1 MPSFQAIIE
10 DTSPFLIYSTNWSS
24 GTSADSSADKYSQ
37 SSFTLTQSANTTMS
51 FTFFGT
57 SVGIYGAKR
66 GNHGPYQVQVDNQ
79 QFPAG
84 NGVASPDAF
93 NQTLF
98 STSLQKGVHTVT
110 LTNGANTYLDVDYIS
125 WQTSV
130 GNDDEALIVNT
141 YKDSHPSFSYSPAS
155 SWGTPDFVSSFS
167 GSTGQEMTV
176 PQQVRALSLNLPSL
190 GFSVEGPHEP
200 CAGDAV
206 GLYGPV
212 GPNGVSVFSA
222 QVDGGT
228 PTNSTTNK
236 QFYRPQQLL
245 YYAGNLGRGGHTL
258 KIQFG
263 SSSGSGQA
271 LAIDYAEVYTTP
283 SLGGSFGTTQAISAS
298 STFPTGAIAGLSI
311 TSTLAFLA
319 LAGLVFLFIRK
330 RRNHPS
336 TISEKPNPVHPRVE
350 PFTFPPTPQ
359 DAPIASQP
367 SYNPSSLSFSSSSNP
382 AIATGYQST
391 FPASGMYDDYVSS
404 NAVRIPLPRTFKFP
418 CLCQSN
424 SRTTTGQSAKIV

>member
-1 MPSFQAIIE
+1 
-10 DTSPFLIYSTNWSS
+10 
-24 GTSADSSADKYSQ
+24 
-37 SSFTLTQSANTTMS
+37 MS

-167 GSTGQEMTV
+167 GSTGHATTSPGAFAEFT
-176 PQQVRALSLNLPSL
+176 
-190 GFSVEGPHEP
+190 F
-200 CAGDAV
+200 AGDAV

-391 FPASGMYDDYVSS
+391 FPASVMYDDYVSS
-404 NAVRIPLPRTFKFP
+404 NADNHGSVSKDRLRMGLPSAPLGTIRSGASNIIPQLSGSIVTSTATSV
-418 CLCQSN
+418 L
-424 SRTTTGQSAKIV
+424 SAGDTVAPPEYQDRKSVV

>member
-1 MPSFQAIIE
+1 
-10 DTSPFLIYSTNWSS
+10 
-24 GTSADSSADKYSQ
+24 
-37 SSFTLTQSANTTMS
+37 MS

-167 GSTGQEMTV
+167 GSTGHATTSPGAFAEFT
-176 PQQVRALSLNLPSL
+176 
-190 GFSVEGPHEP
+190 F
-200 CAGDAV
+200 AGDAV

-404 NAVRIPLPRTFKFP
+404 NADNHGSVSKDRLRMGLPSAPLGTIRSGASNIIPQLSGSIVTSTATSV
-418 CLCQSN
+418 L
-424 SRTTTGQSAKIV
+424 SAGDTVAPPEYHTDRKSVV

>member
-1 MPSFQAIIE
+1 
-10 DTSPFLIYSTNWSS
+10 
-24 GTSADSSADKYSQ
+24 
-37 SSFTLTQSANTTMS
+37 MS

-167 GSTGQEMTV
+167 GSTGHATTSPGAFAEFT
-176 PQQVRALSLNLPSL
+176 
-190 GFSVEGPHEP
+190 F
-200 CAGDAV
+200 AGDAV

-391 FPASGMYDDYVSS
+391 FPASVMYDDYVSS
-404 NAVRIPLPRTFKFP
+404 NADNHGSVSKDRLRMGLPSAPLGTIRSGASNIIPQLSGSIVTSTATSV
-418 CLCQSN
+418 L
-424 SRTTTGQSAKIV
+424 SAGDTVAPPEYHT

>member
-1 MPSFQAIIE
+1 
-10 DTSPFLIYSTNWSS
+10 
-24 GTSADSSADKYSQ
+24 
-37 SSFTLTQSANTTMS
+37 MS

-167 GSTGQEMTV
+167 GSTGHATTSPGAFAEFT
-176 PQQVRALSLNLPSL
+176 
-190 GFSVEGPHEP
+190 F
-200 CAGDAV
+200 AGDAV

-391 FPASGMYDDYVSS
+391 FPASVMYDDYVSS
-404 NAVRIPLPRTFKFP
+404 NADNHGSVSKDRLRMGLPSAPLGTIRSGASNIIPQLSGSIVTSTATSV
-418 CLCQSN
+418 L
-424 SRTTTGQSAKIV
+424 SAGDTVAPPD

>member
-1 MPSFQAIIE
+1 
-10 DTSPFLIYSTNWSS
+10 
-24 GTSADSSADKYSQ
+24 
-37 SSFTLTQSANTTMS
+37 MS

-167 GSTGQEMTV
+167 GSTGHATTSPGAFAEFT
-176 PQQVRALSLNLPSL
+176 
-190 GFSVEGPHEP
+190 F
-200 CAGDAV
+200 AGDAV

-404 NAVRIPLPRTFKFP
+404 NADNHGSVSKDRLRMGLPSAPLGTIRSGASNIIPQLSGSIVTSTATSV
-418 CLCQSN
+418 L
-424 SRTTTGQSAKIV
+424 SAGDTVAPPEYPT

>member
-1 MPSFQAIIE
+1 
-10 DTSPFLIYSTNWSS
+10 
-24 GTSADSSADKYSQ
+24 
-37 SSFTLTQSANTTMS
+37 MS

-167 GSTGQEMTV
+167 GSTGHATTSPGAFAEFT
-176 PQQVRALSLNLPSL
+176 
-190 GFSVEGPHEP
+190 F
-200 CAGDAV
+200 AGDAV

-283 SLGGSFGTTQAISAS
+283 SLGG
-298 STFPTGAIAGLSI
+298 
-311 TSTLAFLA
+311 
-319 LAGLVFLFIRK
+319 R
-330 RRNHPS
+330 
-336 TISEKPNPVHPRVE
+336 
-350 PFTFPPTPQ
+350 
-359 DAPIASQP
+359 
-367 SYNPSSLSFSSSSNP
+367 
-382 AIATGYQST
+382 
-391 FPASGMYDDYVSS
+391 
-404 NAVRIPLPRTFKFP
+404 
-418 CLCQSN
+418 
-424 SRTTTGQSAKIV
+424 

>member
-1 MPSFQAIIE
+1 
-10 DTSPFLIYSTNWSS
+10 
-24 GTSADSSADKYSQ
+24 
-37 SSFTLTQSANTTMS
+37 MS

-167 GSTGQEMTV
+167 GSTGHATTSPGAFAEFT
-176 PQQVRALSLNLPSL
+176 
-190 GFSVEGPHEP
+190 F
-200 CAGDAV
+200 AGDAV

-391 FPASGMYDDYVSS
+391 FPASVMYDDYVSS
-404 NAVRIPLPRTFKFP
+404 NADNHGSVSKDRLRMGLPSAPLGTIRSGASNIIPQLSGSIVTSTATSV
-418 CLCQSN
+418 L
-424 SRTTTGQSAKIV
+424 SAGDTVAPPEYHTDRKSVV

>member
-1 MPSFQAIIE
+1 
-10 DTSPFLIYSTNWSS
+10 
-24 GTSADSSADKYSQ
+24 
-37 SSFTLTQSANTTMS
+37 MS

-167 GSTGQEMTV
+167 GSTGHATTSPGAFAEFT
-176 PQQVRALSLNLPSL
+176 
-190 GFSVEGPHEP
+190 F
-200 CAGDAV
+200 AGDAV

-404 NAVRIPLPRTFKFP
+404 NADNHGSVSKDRLRMGLPSAPLGTIRSGASNIIPQLSGSIVTSTATSV
-418 CLCQSN
+418 L
-424 SRTTTGQSAKIV
+424 SAGDTVAPPEYHT